1 MVDRQSSDFDLEK
14 RTAAFGESVIEFC
27 QTVGRTAITKPLIS
41 QLVRSA
47 CRVGANYCEADESA
61 TNREFRY
68 RISLVVE
75 KPERQSTGYECWW
88 QQAKNRPKRQ
98 ESCGKKPTNSLASL
112 QPSTPTAPPSP
123 DCDFIGHFSLVIL
136 SERSHLDVSSSS
148 ETS

>member
-1 MVDRQSSDFDLEK
+1 MVVDRQSSDFDLEK

-68 RISLVVE
+68 RISLCRREARETKHWLRMLVAASKESAETARVLWKE
-75 KPERQSTGYECWW
+75 ADELTRIFAAIYPNSFPES
-88 QQAKNRPKRQ
+88 
-98 ESCGKKPTNSLASL
+98 
-112 QPSTPTAPPSP
+112 
-123 DCDFIGHFSLVIL
+123 
-136 SERSHLDVSSSS
+136 
-148 ETS
+148 

>member
-61 TNREFRY
+61 TKREFRY
-68 RISLVVE
+68 RISLCRREARETKHWLRMLVAASKESAETARVLWKE
-75 KPERQSTGYECWW
+75 ADELTRIFAAIYPNSFPES
-88 QQAKNRPKRQ
+88 
-98 ESCGKKPTNSLASL
+98 
-112 QPSTPTAPPSP
+112 
-123 DCDFIGHFSLVIL
+123 
-136 SERSHLDVSSSS
+136 
-148 ETS
+148 

>member
-61 TNREFRY
+61 TKREFRY
-68 RISLVVE
+68 RISLCRREARETKHWLRMLVAASKESAETARVLWKE
-75 KPERQSTGYECWW
+75 ADELTRIFAAIYPNSSPES
-88 QQAKNRPKRQ
+88 
-98 ESCGKKPTNSLASL
+98 
-112 QPSTPTAPPSP
+112 
-123 DCDFIGHFSLVIL
+123 
-136 SERSHLDVSSSS
+136 
-148 ETS
+148 

>member
-1 MVDRQSSDFDLEK
+1 VVVDRQSSDFDLEK

-68 RISLVVE
+68 RISLCRREARETKHWLRMLVAASKESAETARVLWKE
-75 KPERQSTGYECWW
+75 ADELTRIFAAIYPNSFPES
-88 QQAKNRPKRQ
+88 
-98 ESCGKKPTNSLASL
+98 
-112 QPSTPTAPPSP
+112 
-123 DCDFIGHFSLVIL
+123 
-136 SERSHLDVSSSS
+136 
-148 ETS
+148 